1 MKFFAS
7 ETQDKQKL
15 FFGNADSFSLI
26 RQPISKNTIL
36 RELKL
41 SCLLYDHVVLA
52 AAYFWQSDIMRS
64 LRPYLEPLIENG
76 DLLPAIRDY
85 SQTSDA
91 SDYLERR
98 MEETSL
104 FLNKPPIY
112 NIPGITTEIARGIA
126 SEIAIP
132 ENQPIANVLNKIG
145 TFFYIDTGSIEIIYR
160 GLWNDDISSNKN
172 PHSLYNLIDFFV
184 PQKYHHYL
192 IKSLK
197 EMLNRQYFSRSLI
210 ASYIL
215 DLKIPKDF
223 KILFIE
229 RASELYLLSNAIAI
243 NGDLFASSRV
253 SKLFCNYHGNSL
265 GPLAKQNIYL
275 FSEVLELCGLPVT
288 IIDKMSA
295 QELLKLKYSE
305 EFVAFR
311 SLYSNLI
318 NRANN
323 TQKDLETEII
333 EQFYYQ
339 KKLER
344 GKKVILVRLLS
355 ILEFG
360 SSSVFFNTLSS
371 VWLSG
376 FPPTAP
382 ALILGS
388 GVTFSI
394 SFFLKKIQKIKETPL
409 LDFIELI
416 NEGKF
421 GNSLQANLLR
431 LESHLK

>member
-1 MKFFAS
+1 MKIFAS

-26 RQPISKNTIL
+26 RRPISKNIIL

-64 LRPYLEPLIENG
+64 LIPYLEPLIEN
-76 DLLPAIRDY
+76 DHLLPAIRDY

-132 ENQPIANVLNKIG
+132 ENQPIAKKLNKIG
-145 TFFYIDTGSIEIIYR
+145 TFFYIDTDTGSIEIIYR
-160 GLWNDDISSNKN
+160 RLWNDDISLNTN

-197 EMLNRQYFSRSLI
+197 EIMLNRQYFSRSLI

-229 RASELYLLSNAIAI
+229 RASEL
-243 NGDLFASSRV
+243 G
-253 SKLFCNYHGNSL
+253 
-265 GPLAKQNIYL
+265 
-275 FSEVLELCGLPVT
+275 T
-288 IIDKMSA
+288 
-295 QELLKLKYSE
+295 
-305 EFVAFR
+305 
-311 SLYSNLI
+311 
-318 NRANN
+318 
-323 TQKDLETEII
+323 
-333 EQFYYQ
+333 
-339 KKLER
+339 
-344 GKKVILVRLLS
+344 
-355 ILEFG
+355 G
-360 SSSVFFNTLSS
+360 SV
-371 VWLSG
+371 
-376 FPPTAP
+376 
-382 ALILGS
+382 
-388 GVTFSI
+388 
-394 SFFLKKIQKIKETPL
+394 
-409 LDFIELI
+409 
-416 NEGKF
+416 
-421 GNSLQANLLR
+421 
-431 LESHLK
+431 